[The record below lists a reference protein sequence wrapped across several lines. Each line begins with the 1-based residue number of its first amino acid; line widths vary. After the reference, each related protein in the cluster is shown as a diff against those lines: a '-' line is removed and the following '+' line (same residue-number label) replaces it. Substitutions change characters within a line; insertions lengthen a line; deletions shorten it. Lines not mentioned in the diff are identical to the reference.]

1 MPPIQSETA
10 ASDQDESVAMAPHVE
25 QATCCIVGGGP
36 AGAMLALL
44 LARQGVSVVLL
55 EAHLDFERDFR
66 GDTLHPAVME
76 NLDELG
82 LAERLLEL
90 RHTKVRTL
98 TVQTLG
104 GPLQLPLGQG
114 YAHWKTRFP
123 YITVM
128 AQSRFLAFITQ
139 EAERYPTF
147 RLQMGARVET
157 LVENQQAIWV
167 PVERPAKISDH
178 VTANLLLK
186 VEDRT
191 ISDLK
196 DHEFELTED
205 NVGLFAGM
213 DAHIVGMQEGESKD
227 FTTTIPEDYSNTSI
241 AGKEAQYS
249 VTLKAVKEKDLPP
262 LDDELAKTAG
272 KYETLDR

>member
-157 LVENQQAIWV
+157 LVEADGVVRGVRYCGQDGWHEVRAVLTVGADGRFSRLRALAGFEPIKTSPPIDVLWS
-167 PVERPAKISDH
+167 ISRAG
-178 VTANLLLK
+178 TMIPSK
-186 VEDRT
+186 VW
-191 ISDLK
+191 
-196 DHEFELTED
+196 
-205 NVGLFAGM
+205 
-213 DAHIVGMQEGESKD
+213 
-227 FTTTIPEDYSNTSI
+227 I
-241 AGKEAQYS
+241 AAS
-249 VTLKAVKEKDLPP
+249 AR
-262 LDDELAKTAG
+262 ASC
-272 KYETLDR
+272 